1 MNRRD
6 DKIIDGSSFGVV
18 DEGHRG
24 VVVDDVVGEEAPAGW
39 QTEEGAGLR
48 RFSRPRRIN
57 GWAEGMGGGTMA

>member
-39 QTEEGAGLR
+39 RMEEGVGFASFRGLR
-48 RFSRPRRIN
+48 V
-57 GWAEGMGGGTMA
+57 